1 MATWKPWCDKVRLR
15 IRAEETKIYMASIQ
29 FKKNLESMIKNL
41 EYRGSVTELVH
52 GVMRWATRLL
62 SNLITN
68 WRLPAGPGDH

>member
-1 MATWKPWCDKVRLR
+1 MINKVRLR
-15 IRAEETKIYMASIQ
+15 IRAEETKTCMASTQ
-29 FKKNLESMIKNL
+29 FKKNLESMASIIKIL
-41 EYRGSVTELVH
+41 EYRSAVTELVH